1 MIAELSRQVTLP
13 WEIVEKLG
21 LHDGDKLEVV
31 ERGGTITI
39 MPVSARIKEY
49 NDKADDEY
57 LLALAEE
64 RLKNDSGVKYA
75 AEDVYTRLG
84 IEDDNEIEVEIG

>member
-64 RLKNDSGVKYA
+64 RLKNDSGVTYA
-75 AEDVYTRLG
+75 AEDVYARLG
-84 IEDDNEIEVEIG
+84 IEDDNEIEVEID